1 MKKSIVFI
9 FILFSSLIY
18 AQTNFTLNDT
28 SFIEK
33 QSLTT
38 YEISFDFDKYTLRPS
53 SNIFLDSLA
62 NFLQKNDSIILEVR
76 NHRDTRGPNYYS
88 RNITQSRAQAVV
100 NYLIEK
106 GIERERLIPKG
117 YGDVMPLVSD
127 QEIAKMKSKEEQEKA
142 HQKNRRM
149 EFVILRIDFLSPE
162 KK

>member
-28 SFIEK
+28 IFVEK

-38 YEISFDFDKYTLRPS
+38 YEITFDFDKYTLRPS
-53 SNIFLDSLA
+53 SNIFLDSLVS
-62 NFLQKNDSIILEVR
+62 FLQKNNSIILEVR
-76 NHRDTRGPNYYS
+76 NHRDTRGSNHYS
-88 RNITQSRAQAVV
+88 RNITQSRAQSVV

-106 GIERERLIPKG
+106 GIEKERIIPKG
-117 YGDVMPLVSD
+117 YGDAMPLVSD

-149 EFVILRIDFLSPE
+149 EFVILRTDYIKPE
-162 KK
+162 KE